1 MHSRSFRRLA
11 TAAVLLVLPLA
22 AGAQSLATSAD
33 IGQRMD
39 VYANGDEV
47 ENLTAGF
54 GLTAMMGGTS
64 SEHFGILFP
73 ATAELKYTSDLGM
86 DFNADLDMMLRFWN
100 LSVGVGGNFRFPLK
114 MRSFEYDCRIY
125 EGCPASGYDEAEMDE
140 AVVVGTALS
149 AKYSFG
155 PRGRLFVQGKF
166 IDLSTAL
173 DTRGSGTACSDEY
186 GVCWETY
193 APLYEGGKESR
204 VSAGIAFPDKDGG
217 SKVLR
222 FQWLRQSAN
231 YERTQFN
238 SDGGL
243 DRESSVYTIGMS
255 WIP

>member
-1 MHSRSFRRLA
+1 MTTRSLCRLA
-11 TAAVLLVLPLA
+11 LAALLALPLA
-22 AGAQSLATSAD
+22 AGAQSVATFAD
-33 IGQRMD
+33 VGQRMD
-39 VYANGDEV
+39 LYGNGDEV
-47 ENLTAGF
+47 ESLTAGF
-54 GLTAMMGGTS
+54 GITAMMGGSS
-64 SEHFGILFP
+64 SENFGILFP
-73 ATAELKYTSDLGM
+73 ATGELKYTSALGM

-100 LSVGVGGNFRFPLK
+100 LSVGIGGNFRLPVK
-114 MRSFEYDCRIY
+114 MRTFEYDCRIY

-140 AVVVGTALS
+140 AVVIGTALS

-173 DTRGSGTACSDEY
+173 DTRGSGTACSDTY
-186 GVCWETY
+186 DVCWDTY
-193 APLYEGGKESR
+193 SPYYEGGKESR
-204 VSAGIAFPDKDGG
+204 VSAGIVFPGESGG

-222 FQWLRQSAN
+222 VQWLRQTAN

-238 SDGGL
+238 TDGGL